1 MISFFFQKGHYL
13 LFTPPEGSTSDQ
25 RSTIAVT
32 FPSLNKTANGCKMR
46 LWYWLTDTQLARLEI
61 SKRKTTGGSTN
72 NLLTLEQASSNWIRA
87 DINIEPDNS
96 AFQVY

>member
-1 MISFFFQKGHYL
+1 
-13 LFTPPEGSTSDQ
+13 
-25 RSTIAVT
+25 
-32 FPSLNKTANGCKMR
+32 MR

-96 AFQVY
+96 AFQVYTFIEFSHYIGFIK